1 MIRHSDLSART
12 SRIAQRIR
20 EIGALLP
27 TERERPR
34 QGVDPLGLGL
44 TYPVMFMAYDI
55 ERDIETPLSGLIHE
69 DDPNLVVVS
78 LVAEAIADED
88 RIGGFWQC
96 ERCESVAHDL
106 DDPFGPGPTP
116 CYPLGRIVVEC
127 VPCSPACP
135 RTCQC
140 ACHSRHHEWT
150 RSPSAEIVYVMEVW
164 HS

>member
-1 MIRHSDLSART
+1 M
-12 SRIAQRIR
+12 AQRIR
-20 EIGALLP
+20 EVGALLP
-27 TERERPR
+27 AERERPG

-55 ERDIETPLSGLIHE
+55 ERDVETPLSGLIHE

-78 LVAEAIADED
+78 LVAEAIAEEE

-96 ERCESVAHDL
+96 ERCDSVTHDL
-106 DDPFGPGPTP
+106 DDPLGPGPTYCP
-116 CYPLGRIVVEC
+116 ASPYDYTGDPTGRIV
-127 VPCSPACP
+127 
-135 RTCQC
+135 
-140 ACHSRHHEWT
+140 HHHWT